1 MSTTAYFYGYIQS
14 SQMLT
19 YYAGIQVEK
28 HPENSAIAMLELNG
42 NLEMN
47 A

>member
-19 YYAGIQVEK
+19 YYAGI
-28 HPENSAIAMLELNG
+28 
-42 NLEMN
+42 
-47 A
+47 